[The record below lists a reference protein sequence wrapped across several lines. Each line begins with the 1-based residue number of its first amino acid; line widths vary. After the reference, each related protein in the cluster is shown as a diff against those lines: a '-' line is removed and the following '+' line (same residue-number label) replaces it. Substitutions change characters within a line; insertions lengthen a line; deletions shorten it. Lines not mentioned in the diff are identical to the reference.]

1 MVSSVLSL
9 VYFLGSQF
17 FGSHPYRTPPVLG
30 IGITHSTPS
39 DDPANTLH
47 LESRSEAV
55 VIIRSYTNADPLC
68 YLKDAL
74 SDTGAGFCRTLTRAL
89 TPRNPR
95 ERSFLRSLLA
105 QVFEYVGDEYPGGT
119 FVVESVR
126 RIGRW
131 LDWGLADG
139 LGDHHPSRGRVRR
152 PVDPTTDDG
161 RVGHSRRWP
170 DTLLLYSRGEL
181 SLPFRV
187 ERSFQMGILTCAVV
201 QWAIQEVFIYLF
213 NSRLHDCTTW
223 GALGSWGGRS
233 GRWIAKV
240 IEMVEFT
247 PPVATRDLQISIY
260 GGRPAP
266 RAHISLQAEGTHVL
280 G

>member
-119 FVVESVR
+119 CSQHQQLLDTRARDTGPPRPRPPR
-126 RIGRW
+126 RFCGCKRPPEV
-131 LDWGLADG
+131 LPL
-139 LGDHHPSRGRVRR
+139 RR
-152 PVDPTTDDG
+152 P
-161 RVGHSRRWP
+161 R
-170 DTLLLYSRGEL
+170 
-181 SLPFRV
+181 
-187 ERSFQMGILTCAVV
+187 
-201 QWAIQEVFIYLF
+201 
-213 NSRLHDCTTW
+213 
-223 GALGSWGGRS
+223 
-233 GRWIAKV
+233 
-240 IEMVEFT
+240 
-247 PPVATRDLQISIY
+247 
-260 GGRPAP
+260 
-266 RAHISLQAEGTHVL
+266 
-280 G
+280 